1 MGPGGQLFSLR
12 GVQVVFHF
20 NEVFQGCLLEPSL
33 GGVKF
38 FLVGEDSGIRSGVA
52 DGDGED
58 FSRLPDLLAELDP
71 LGFKRGL
78 QRIEDGVLCGRDFEV
93 LMHPFMQGQPG
104 RSLN

>member
-12 GVQVVFHF
+12 RVQVLFHF
-20 NEVFQGCLLEPSL
+20 NEVLQGGLLQPTL
-33 GGVKF
+33 GGVQL
-38 FLVGEDSGIRSGVA
+38 FLVGEDGCIRSGVA

-78 QRIEDGVLCGRDFEV
+78 QRIEDDVLRGGDFEV